1 MVSKQSRK
9 ILRHLGEIIHEE
21 RVVQGYSQS
30 ELAEKTGL
38 SRYYISSIEHG
49 GKNISL
55 AVFREIAVAL
65 KAKTWRLLK
74 KAEVDLAA

>member
-9 ILRHLGEIIHEE
+9 ILRNLGEIIHDE
-21 RVVQGYSQS
+21 RISQGYSQN

-55 AVFREIAVAL
+55 AVFRELAVAL
-65 KAKTWRLLK
+65 KAKSWRWLK